1 MRARQ
6 ASVVLMLMRLIVRAT
21 AHAEVLGG
29 CPRHCGRAPER
40 PSLIEPILL
49 LYGDRMQPRNLRDCA
64 DHTFDFIQ
72 FNLVIES
79 CHPDR
84 LEVRPR
90 DEADVRAL
98 APQARGRR
106 SLLSDA
112 TPWDRTRFSPLDST
126 GGT

>member
-1 MRARQ
+1 MQ
-6 ASVVLMLMRLIVRAT
+6 KSSGEC
-21 AHAEVLGG
+21 H
-29 CPRHCGRAPER
+29 RHCGRAPER

-64 DHTFDFIQ
+64 DHAFDFIQ
-72 FNLVIES
+72 SNLVIEP

-84 LEVRPR
+84 LEVGPR
-90 DEADVRAL
+90 DEADVGAL
-98 APQARGRR
+98 PPQAGATF
-106 SLLSDA
+106 SSSYA